1 MINKNKTKAFQVRLP
16 IDTWKFLKK
25 IAIDQERS
33 MASIIENCVEKYRK
47 KLENRLTSSDTVVS

>member
-1 MINKNKTKAFQVRLP
+1 VINKNKTKAFQVRLP